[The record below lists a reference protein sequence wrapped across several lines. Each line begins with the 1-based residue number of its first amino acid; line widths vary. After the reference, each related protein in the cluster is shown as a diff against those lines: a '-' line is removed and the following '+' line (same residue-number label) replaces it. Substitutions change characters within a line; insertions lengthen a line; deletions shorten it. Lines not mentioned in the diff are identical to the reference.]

1 MTFASSDIL
10 APIGFSCTNHVGGQV
25 TMAVP
30 SNGYVVVQAQVL
42 LWIDHVQLN
51 QDRWLL
57 GIGSTAT
64 DCGFGVFSWYDT
76 VPADT
81 ASDSTIER
89 TASLQRWFPVTG
101 GNAYTFYVNGMM
113 ELGAG
118 NDDFVLTTIVAVFYP
133 S

>member
-1 MTFASSDIL
+1 MAFASSSSL
-10 APIGFSCTNHVGGQV
+10 APIGFSCTNYAGGQV
-25 TMAVP
+25 TITVP

-42 LWIDHVQLN
+42 LWVDHVQLT

-57 GIGSTAT
+57 GIGSTAV

-81 ASDSTIER
+81 PSDSTIER
-89 TASLQRWFPVTG
+89 SAFLERWLPVIG

-113 ELGAG
+113 EVGAG
-118 NDDFVLTTIVAVFYP
+118 NDDFVLAAVVAVFYP